1 MQDQLNSIENKVVV
15 WFKAIDKKIQSS
27 IDWNANIITLIETNR
42 MANDKITEQIRI
54 DVAKLETRLDSHDVK
69 HVRLKIALIMITMI
83 GICAFLGFSHFI
95 YIIYGIT

>member
-27 IDWNANIITLIETNR
+27 IDWNANIIALIEANR
-42 MANDKITEQIRI
+42 IASDKITERIII
-54 DVAKLETRLDSHDVK
+54 DVAKMEAWQDSYAVK

-83 GICAFLGFSHFI
+83 GICAFLWFSHFI
-95 YIIYGIT
+95 YMIYGIT